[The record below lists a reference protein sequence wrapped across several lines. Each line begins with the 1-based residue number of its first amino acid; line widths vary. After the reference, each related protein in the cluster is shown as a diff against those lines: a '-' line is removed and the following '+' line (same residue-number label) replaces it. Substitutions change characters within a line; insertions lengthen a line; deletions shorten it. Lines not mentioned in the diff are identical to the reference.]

1 MSVPDPGEMREV
13 SLNVS
18 GIACECRVWESRRN
32 QRAGGLVTFRG
43 HYRPGSAGKDDALW
57 LKWRLD
63 EFCELVRPNGLVV
76 DCRELDYTWGDDL
89 HLRPRSRRLPNASL
103 YRLVIRPEQQ
113 EAFAFAEPRECH
125 RFELSAALAEVHAA
139 LQLLRGWEG

>member
-1 MSVPDPGEMREV
+1 MGVPEPADMREV
-13 SLNVS
+13 SLNLS
-18 GIACECRVWESRRN
+18 GIVCACRVWESRRS
-32 QRAGGLVTFRG
+32 QRVGGLIAFRG

-63 EFCELVRPNGLVV
+63 EFYELARPDGLVV

-89 HLRPRSRRLPNASL
+89 HLRPRSRRLPDVFP

-113 EAFAFAEPRECH
+113 EAFAFAEPRPCH
-125 RFELSAALAEVHAA
+125 RFDPAVALAEVHAE
-139 LQLLRGWEG
+139 LQSLRG